1 MHRILLV
8 ALFIPVLH
16 VMGQPA
22 ANTPGIQGHRG
33 CRGLMPE
40 NTLPA
45 FRKALDLAV
54 TTLELDVVISKDS
67 QVVVSHEPYVNADFS
82 TAPDGTPVSRK
93 DQKNLNIYQMVY
105 SDVKRYDVGL
115 RGNVNYPEQQKVAAY
130 KPLLSE
136 VFETMEV
143 YRKANNL
150 PEFSYNIEIKS
161 EPDQYNVSQPAPA
174 PFSDLVLAV
183 IKEHISIDRIT
194 IQSFDF
200 AVLKHWKQQI
210 DAGNYPK
217 TKLAALVADLKSVD
231 SHLKDLG
238 FIPDIYSPYF
248 RLLGQEKVDRIHR
261 KGMKVIPWTV
271 NNTEEMQKLKGWGV
285 DGIITDYPDRAKG
298 L

>member
-1 MHRILLV
+1 
-8 ALFIPVLH
+8 
-16 VMGQPA
+16 
-22 ANTPGIQGHRG
+22 
-33 CRGLMPE
+33 MPE

>member
-1 MHRILLV
+1 
-8 ALFIPVLH
+8 
-16 VMGQPA
+16 
-22 ANTPGIQGHRG
+22 
-33 CRGLMPE
+33 MPE
-40 NTLPA
+40 NTIPA
-45 FRKALDLAV
+45 FRKALDLGV
-54 TTLELDVVISKDS
+54 TTLELDVVISQDQ
-67 QVVVSHEPYVNADFS
+67 QVVVSHEPYFNADFT
-82 TAPDGTPVSRK
+82 TAPDGVPVSRNK
-93 DQKNLNIYQMVY
+93 QKELTIYRMDY
-105 SDVKRYDVGL
+105 IDVRRYDVGR
-115 RGNVNYPEQQKVAAY
+115 RGNPNYPEQQKTEAY

-136 VFETMEV
+136 VFDTMEA

-150 PEFSYNIEIKS
+150 PGFSYNIEIKS

-183 IKEHISIDRIT
+183 IKEHVPVDRIT

-231 SHLKDLG
+231 THLKELG

-248 RLLGQEKVDRIHR
+248 RLLGQEKINRIHQ

-271 NNTEEMQKLKGWGV
+271 NDTRDMQKLAGWGV